1 MQPHYKCVCGVDVH
15 KEFLQVCILKKDEN
29 PEIMRVFN
37 NFSGIQELKQRIEEE
52 GCECLACESTG
63 VYWYR
68 LYLAFE
74 GRIRVI
80 VGNAYQIKSIPGR
93 KTDVRDAQWIAELAM
108 NGLINPS
115 RVFPRNDRELRELT
129 RSRESTVK
137 SRTQIKNRIHR
148 IFDSAGIALGKGV
161 RDIFGKSGIHL
172 IWGLLNGEDPE
183 TIITTLPSARVKKK
197 ADILREILSGSL
209 SDLQIIL
216 IKKNLDMMA
225 HINEHINSLDEQIVS
240 RITEQDRTRD
250 IEIACSIPGVNVTT
264 AVTILAEIGDYHDFK
279 SAEKLASWAGLV
291 PSVYQSAGKNCSGKI
306 TKHGSEHLRWILVQA
321 AKAAGRTVNT
331 SFRKFFNRI
340 SYRSGAN
347 TASVALARKIL
358 CILWHLLSNKELYFD
373 PMENA
378 KKNKRPNI
386 QKSTRDS
393 KRDIQKAIDFIVECG
408 FKVIYPNSVLEQS
421 LRDVSR

>member
-15 KEFLQVCILKKDEN
+15 KEFLQVCILKRDKD
-29 PEIMRVFN
+29 PEILRVFN
-37 NFSGIQELKQRIEEE
+37 NFSGIQELKQRFEEE
-52 GCECLACESTG
+52 SCECIACESTG

-74 GRIRVI
+74 GQTHVI

-115 RVFPRNDRELRELT
+115 RVFPKNNRELRELT
-129 RSRESTVK
+129 RSRESIVK

-148 IFDSAGIALGKGV
+148 ILDSAGIALSKGV
-161 RDIFGKSGIHL
+161 RDVFGKSGVHL
-172 IWGLLNGEDPE
+172 IWGLLNRANTED
-183 TIITTLPSARVKKK
+183 IIATLPSARVRKK

-216 IKKNLDMMA
+216 IKKNLEMMA
-225 HINEHINSLDEQIVS
+225 HINEHIHVIDEQIIA
-240 RITEQDRTRD
+240 RMMEQDSIRD
-250 IEIACSIPGVNVTT
+250 VEIACSIPGISVTT
-264 AVTILAEIGDYHDFK
+264 AVTVLAEIGDYHDFEN
-279 SAEKLASWAGLV
+279 SEKLASWAGLV

-331 SFRKFFNRI
+331 TFRKFFNRI
-340 SYRSGAN
+340 AYRKGGN
-347 TASVALARKIL
+347 TATVALARKIL
-358 CILWHLLSNKELYFD
+358 CILWHLLINGELYVD
-373 PMENA
+373 PL
-378 KKNKRPNI
+378 KKEKSMKPPII
-386 QKSTRDS
+386 QKFS
-393 KRDIQKAIDFIVECG
+393 KKSRSDVQQAIDFIIECG
-408 FKVIYPNSVLEQS
+408 FEVIHPDSS
-421 LRDVSR
+421 LDRKFRGVSR

>member
-1 MQPHYKCVCGVDVH
+1 MQPHYHCVCGVDVH
-15 KEFLQVCILKKDEN
+15 KEFLQVCILKQDED
-29 PEIMRVFN
+29 PEILRVFN
-37 NFSGIQELKQRIEEE
+37 NPSGIQDLKQRVEEE
-52 GCECLACESTG
+52 GCECIACESTG

-74 GRIRVI
+74 GQTRVI

-129 RSRESTVK
+129 RSREATVK

-172 IWGLLNGEDPE
+172 IWGLPNREDPE

-197 ADILREILSGSL
+197 ADVLREILSGSL

-225 HINEHINSLDEQIVS
+225 HINEHINSLDEQIIS
-240 RITEQDRTRD
+240 RIKEQDRIRD
-250 IEIACSIPGVNVTT
+250 IEIACSIPGVNITT
-264 AVTILAEIGDYHDFK
+264 AVTVLAEIGDYHDFK

-331 SFRKFFNRI
+331 SFRKFFDRI
-340 SYRSGAN
+340 SYRSGGN

-358 CILWHLLSNKELYFD
+358 CILWHLLSNKELYID

-378 KKNKRPNI
+378 KKTKLPII

-393 KRDIQKAIDFIVECG
+393 KVDIQKAIDFIVECG
-408 FKVIYPNSVLEQS
+408 FKVIYPDSVLEQN
-421 LRDVSR
+421 LRGVSR